1 MALLRLIHA
10 ADLPDPATVLAQLAG
25 GAVAVPARGAAPA
38 SPGAAATSAALPAD
52 FKAFITTIDAKGRKL
67 LAQQLHDHVGLV
79 SFAAGELVLKPLK
92 PLGPD
97 FTRDLSLAAKE
108 ATGQNWQ
115 VRLAEEGGEPSL
127 QQQEAMAEERAR
139 AAILDEPPV
148 RAILEQYPEAILET
162 VTRKEA

>member
-1 MALLRLIHA
+1 MPDFDEIMKMAQQA
-10 ADLPDPATVLAQLAG
+10 QADLQRAQDNLDKVEVEGVSG
-25 GAVAVPARGAAPA
+25 G
-38 SPGAAATSAALPAD
+38 
-52 FKAFITTIDAKGRKL
+52 
-67 LAQQLHDHVGLV
+67 GLV

>member
-1 MALLRLIHA
+1 MADYKLVVIG
-10 ADLPDPATVLAQLAG
+10 VSAG
-25 GAVAVPARGAAPA
+25 GLTAL
-38 SPGAAATSAALPAD
+38 STILQALPAD
-52 FKAFITTIDAKGRKL
+52 FPAFIRTIEGKGKIL

-79 SFAAGELVLKPLK
+79 SFAPGELVLKPLK

-97 FTRDLSLAAKE
+97 FTRDLALAAKE
-108 ATGQNWQ
+108 ATEQNWQ
-115 VRLAEEGGEPSL
+115 VRLAEVGGEPSL

>member
-10 ADLPDPATVLAQLAG
+10 ADLPDPATVLAQLASG
-25 GAVAVPARGAAPA
+25 GVAAAPARGAAPSA
-38 SPGAAATSAALPAD
+38 PAQGVTNAALPAD
-52 FKAFITTIDAKGRKL
+52 FPAFIRTIEGKGKIL

-79 SFAAGELVLKPLK
+79 SFAPGELVLKPLK

-97 FTRDLSLAAKE
+97 FTRDLALAAKE
-108 ATGQNWQ
+108 ATEQNWQ
-115 VRLAEEGGEPSL
+115 VRL
-127 QQQEAMAEERAR
+127 AEERAR

-148 RAILEQYPEAILET
+148 RAILEQFPEAILET